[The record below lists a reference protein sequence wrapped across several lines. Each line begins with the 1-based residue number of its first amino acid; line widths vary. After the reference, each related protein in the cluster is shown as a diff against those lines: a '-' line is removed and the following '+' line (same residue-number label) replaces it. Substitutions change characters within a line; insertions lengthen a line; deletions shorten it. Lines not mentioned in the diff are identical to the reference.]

1 MCFPSDILCS
11 GVRHVGYA
19 HRLARVNCVYFIYF
33 YLLMLYSTS
42 AEGL

>member
-1 MCFPSDILCS
+1 MHYCVGFSQ
-11 GVRHVGYA
+11 VRSQFA
-19 HRLARVNCVYFIYF
+19 LIALLSIECENIFIYF